1 MRLMEADCVLYEI
14 VCPHVLYTY
23 VGYDIERISRNP
35 FIHFIHLCKNT
46 RPEVKIYMEI
56 CFTDAIGY
64 WIHFIFFYTFSAF
77 LAIPEL

>member
-64 WIHFIFFYTFSAF
+64 
-77 LAIPEL
+77 